1 MFLGLRIQ
9 NTGLEQALLNI
20 RITLSLQLKLKV
32 MFSPLPKQLLGLL
45 VAIVLQPPPIEVR
58 LENLGDELRLF
69 ILHFGPILVVA
80 KQIHI

>member
-32 MFSPLPKQLLGLL
+32 MLSPLPKQLLGLL
-45 VAIVLQPPPIEVR
+45 VAIVLQPPPIEVW